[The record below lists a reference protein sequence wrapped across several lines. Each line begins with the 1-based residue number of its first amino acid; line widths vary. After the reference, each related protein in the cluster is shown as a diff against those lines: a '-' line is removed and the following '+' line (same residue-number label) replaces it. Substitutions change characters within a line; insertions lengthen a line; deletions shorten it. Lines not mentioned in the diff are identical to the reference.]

1 MPSELIVLIIFSAI
15 YFSNSFKLSDEL
27 EVKSV
32 AGDSIL
38 VGYLSPKNNDYGGH
52 F

>member
-1 MPSELIVLIIFSAI
+1 MPSELIVLIIFFNAAI
-15 YFSNSFKLSDEL
+15 AKLSDEL

-32 AGDSIL
+32 AGDSVL